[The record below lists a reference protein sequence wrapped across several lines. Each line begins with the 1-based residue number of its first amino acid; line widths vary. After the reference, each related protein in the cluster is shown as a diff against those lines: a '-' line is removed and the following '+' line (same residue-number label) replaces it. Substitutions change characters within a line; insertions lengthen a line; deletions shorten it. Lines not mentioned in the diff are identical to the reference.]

1 MRLSS
6 VRFTADLSRRDGE
19 PKSNEVSSAAGG
31 SGTRPPLIILHGLF
45 GRKRN
50 WRSVARELSRRG
62 DVWTVDLRSHGE
74 SPVGELSFEALAE
87 DLREFIEEQ
96 RLGRPVVLGHSLGGK
111 AAFEYVRRYPAGASG
126 LVIADVTPFAIPD
139 EVCRGLR
146 TIAEALLETDLGAVS
161 SRGEAQKLLA
171 SRVGGGEIA
180 AFLLQNAERGQEKA
194 SAKGGFRWR
203 EGARAA
209 ARQVS
214 EVCRGVLG
222 REGADASRHASA
234 GRAGQSSR
242 PGWTGPVLLVRGGSS
257 AHFPESD
264 REDFF
269 RLFPAAEERVIEG
282 AGHWL
287 HISHR
292 AEFIAHVERFLDSL

>member
-6 VRFTADLSRRDGE
+6 ERFPAELSRRDGE

-31 SGTRPPLIILHGLF
+31 TGTRPPLIILHGLF

-50 WRSVARELSRRG
+50 WRSVAGDLSRRG
-62 DVWTVDLRSHGE
+62 DVWTVDLRSHGD

-111 AAFEYVRRYPAGASG
+111 AAFEYVRRYPTGASG

-146 TIAEALLETDLGAVS
+146 AIAEALLETDLGAVS

-180 AFLLQNAERGQEKA
+180 AFLLQNAERGQGRGT
-194 SAKGGFRWR
+194 AKGGFHWR
-203 EGARAA
+203 EGARVA
-209 ARQVS
+209 ARQIS

-222 REGADASRHASA
+222 REGADVSRQASA
-234 GRAGQSSR
+234 DWTDRA
-242 PGWTGPVLLVRGGSS
+242 GWTGPVLLVRGGSS

-269 RLFPAAEERVIEG
+269 RLFPSSEERVIEG

-292 AEFIAHVERFLDSL
+292 ADFVAHVERFLDSL